1 MKVSLPPQ
9 YKRWAYW
16 EKRLYLYARLM
27 RLDRP
32 VGIYLLMWPTL
43 GALWIAASGVPD
55 PLVFVVFTLG
65 VVLMRSA
72 GCVINDY
79 ADRKVDG
86 KVERTRGRVLV
97 AGYLPEKEA
106 LVLFV
111 ILCVVAFLLVLLLN
125 RLTIMLSFVGV
136 LLAAIYP
143 FMKRWTYLPQV
154 VLGMAFAW
162 AIPMAFAAQ
171 TGEIPQIAWLL
182 FIATVLWTTA
192 YDTMYAMV
200 DRKDDLLIG
209 VKSTAILFGR
219 ADRLMIGFLQVLTLI
234 VMLIVGYQLKL
245 GPFYFIGL
253 SVAAVLAVHQQT
265 LIYKRHPRNCFK
277 AFLNNN
283 WFGAAIFGGILLHY
297 AASSYCT

>member
-1 MKVSLPPQ
+1 MKASLPPQ

-43 GALWIAASGVPD
+43 GALWIAASGMPD
-55 PLVFVVFTLG
+55 PLVLVVFVLG

-97 AGYLPEKEA
+97 AGYLPAKEA

-125 RLTIMLSFVGV
+125 RLTIMLSIVAV

-171 TGEIPQIAWLL
+171 TGEIPQVAWLL
-182 FIATVLWTTA
+182 YIATVLWATA

-209 VKSTAILFGR
+209 IKSTAILFGR
-219 ADRLMIGFLQVLTLI
+219 ADRLMIGFLHLLTLI
-234 VMLIVGYQLKL
+234 VMLIVGYQLNL
-245 GPFYFIGL
+245 GAFYYIGL
-253 SVAAVLAVHQQT
+253 FVATVLAIHQQV
-265 LIYKRHPRNCFK
+265 LIYERHPRNCFK

-297 AASSYCT
+297 AASSYCL

>member
-1 MKVSLPPQ
+1 MKISLPPQ

-253 SVAAVLAVHQQT
+253 SIAAVLAVHQQT